1 MLTCSCPAAAA
12 LTSIDAVNCAQNF
25 GQIQKLAFQRLRD
38 AEGNRNGFGPDFST
52 DVLTLAS
59 WTPNLTAD
67 DATKIVVTPYI
78 NNPTTEAG
86 EARTV
91 GGGNESLGGIETIIG
106 SNPTTFTSVLNGM
119 PQNVIKQLKTLMCE
133 AQGNNLGVYL
143 FNEAGQIACIQDESG
158 NSYPIPIRSLFVGDK
173 NFGGFEG
180 LDTNALSFS
189 FPPNYSDD
197 MVIVTPSDFNPLT
210 DLVYSKPV
218 IEIDFSLPITNVSQL
233 NGKTIT
239 LNNGLTGTA
248 GLEWMV
254 SHLTWNGGVGKVKKQ
269 GSSYN
274 LYIDQAPF
282 NSLTGTGNVYTFGS
296 GEGQN
301 MDSIEIDG
309 VQVLP

>member
-1 MLTCSCPAAAA
+1 MLTCSCPAASA

-38 AEGNRNGFGPDFST
+38 AEGSRNSFT
-52 DVLTLAS
+52 DTASILYLAS
-59 WTPNLTAD
+59 WTKYLTAY

-119 PQNVIKQLKTLMCE
+119 PQSVIKQLKTLMCE
-133 AQGNNLGVYL
+133 AQVNNLGVYL
-143 FNEAGQIACIQDESG
+143 FNEAGQIACIQDVAG
-158 NSYPIPIRSLFVGDK
+158 NFYPIPIRSLFVGDK

-189 FPPNYSDD
+189 FPPIYSDD
-197 MVIVTPSDFNPLT
+197 MVIVTPGDFNPLT

-239 LNNGLTGTA
+239 LNNGLTGTD

-254 SHLTWNGGVGKVKKQ
+254 SHLTWNGGVGKVNKQ
-269 GSSYN
+269 GSSYK
-274 LYIDQAPF
+274 LYLDQDSF
-282 NSLTGTGNVYTFGS
+282 NSLTGTGNVYTFGTGS
-296 GEGQN
+296 GPN
-301 MDSIEIDG
+301 MNSIEIDG
-309 VQVLP
+309 IQVLP

>member
-38 AEGNRNGFGPDFST
+38 ADGSRNSFT
-52 DVLTLAS
+52 DIASILYLAS
-59 WTPNLTAD
+59 WTKCLTAY

-106 SNPTTFTSVLNGM
+106 SNPTTFTAVLNGM

-210 DLVYSKPV
+210 DLVFAKPV
-218 IEIDFSLPITNVSQL
+218 IEIDFSFPIAVSAL

-239 LNNGLTGTA
+239 LKNGLTGKA
-248 GLEWMV
+248 GLDWMA
-254 SHLTWNGGVGKVKKQ
+254 SHLTFEPNLKVVYDEPQ
-269 GSSYN
+269 YN
-274 LYIDQAPF
+274 LKQDSDPF
-282 NSLTGTGNVYTFGS
+282 NTLRGTGNVYTFGS
-296 GEGQN
+296 SQVGPTLTS
-301 MDSIEIDG
+301 MKIDG